1 MPDAINRAGNR
12 RLPELEYLG
21 DALLFTAQLHA
32 MLPYSPLFESLQL
45 DEVHALSP
53 FLEVYRAQSGQTVLR
68 EGEAGDFMLFVIEG
82 RIEVFKEAGEHLPNL
97 IAVIGAGKVL
107 GEMSLID
114 GEPRSATCI
123 ADAVT
128 LMAALSR
135 EALARIIVEQP
146 LLGAKILMGLVVLL
160 SFRLRKTSAQLLA
173 CLEQARGRTS
183 VAEVGSPYV

>member
-1 MPDAINRAGNR
+1 MPHPMNSAGAQ

-21 DALLFTAQLHA
+21 DALPFTAQLHA

-45 DEVHALSP
+45 DEVRALSP
-53 FLEVYRAQSGQTVLR
+53 FLQVYRAQIGQTVLR

-82 RIEVFKEAGEHLPNL
+82 RIDVFKEAGDHASSL

-114 GEPRSATCI
+114 GDPRSATCI

-160 SFRLRKTSAQLLA
+160 SFRLRKTSAQLLS
-173 CLEQARGRTS
+173 CLEQQRGQKGVT
-183 VAEVGSPYV
+183 EVGSPFV

>member
-1 MPDAINRAGNR
+1 MADR
-12 RLPELEYLG
+12 RLSQLEYLG
-21 DALLFTAQLHA
+21 DATPFATQVHA
-32 MLPYSPLFESLQL
+32 LLPYSPLFEDLSLA
-45 DEVHALSP
+45 EVCLISP
-53 FLEVYRAQSGQTVLR
+53 FMQVYRTQTGQEVLR
-68 EGEAGDFMLFVIEG
+68 EGDAGDFMLFVIEG
-82 RIEVFKEAGEHLPNL
+82 RIDVFKEAGDHASSL

-114 GEPRSATCI
+114 GDSRSATCI

-160 SFRLRKTSAQLLA
+160 SFRLPSHMDIER
-173 CLEQARGRTS
+173 
-183 VAEVGSPYV
+183 

>member
-82 RIEVFKEAGEHLPNL
+82 RIDVFIFLQRDRTEGDQGMRMIKA
-97 IAVIGAGKVL
+97 
-107 GEMSLID
+107 S
-114 GEPRSATCI
+114 S
-123 ADAVT
+123 
-128 LMAALSR
+128 
-135 EALARIIVEQP
+135 Q
-146 LLGAKILMGLVVLL
+146 
-160 SFRLRKTSAQLLA
+160 KT
-173 CLEQARGRTS
+173 
-183 VAEVGSPYV
+183 